1 MARLQIEP
9 SRKVWPVEEKGQ
21 AFVSQLS
28 TPLCLW
34 LNLLVR
40 LDTRY
45 GAIRGRKSRFPWILL
60 ALTVAAGVWFWRQ
73 KTEKSGTTS
82 RPATA
87 LMSVPPVE
95 RSSSGQQA
103 AASAPVIA
111 HTNRVP
117 AGITIPTPSE
127 FSAGANIASFVPRPA
142 QNVFE
147 SQLALARTGISP
159 GSLDG
164 VPGPKTH
171 LALIAFQL
179 KQALPVTGAMDP
191 TTKSRLLL
199 ATPPFTNYTVTADDL
214 ARLRPLGKSWLEKSQ
229 QDRLDYESI
238 LELVAEK
245 AQSHP
250 HLIRQLNPTVNWTN
264 VAAGTFVTIPNVELP
279 LVREKAALARIHLE
293 ERTLQVIGESTNL
306 LAHFPCSI
314 AVFAEKRPVGE
325 LHVAAVAL
333 NPNYTF
339 DPDNFPESAEARE
352 LNRKLVLPPGPNN
365 PVGTV
370 WIGLDKPG
378 YGIHGTPRP
387 EQVGRAESHG
397 CFRLANWNAEF
408 FAHLVWVGMPVVV
421 EP

>member
-1 MARLQIEP
+1 MRRRE
-9 SRKVWPVEEKGQ
+9 
-21 AFVSQLS
+21 
-28 TPLCLW
+28 
-34 LNLLVR
+34 N
-40 LDTRY
+40 
-45 GAIRGRKSRFPWILL
+45 RFPWILL
-60 ALTVAAGVWFWRQ
+60 AATLAAGGWFWLQ
-73 KTEKSGTTS
+73 KTDKIGTTGKRS
-82 RPATA
+82 PPVSAI
-87 LMSVPPVE
+87 MSVPPT
-95 RSSSGQQA
+95 SGSFSGQQA
-103 AASAPVIA
+103 VTSPPVNASFAR
-111 HTNRVP
+111 TNHPPARITVP
-117 AGITIPTPSE
+117 SPSD
-127 FSAGANIASFVPRPA
+127 IASGTNLTDFIPRPA

-147 SQLALARTGISP
+147 VQLALARIGISP
-159 GSLDG
+159 GSVDG
-164 VPGPKTH
+164 VAGPKTR

-179 KQALPVTGAMDP
+179 KEDLPMTGALDP
-191 TTKSRLLL
+191 STKSRLLL
-199 ATPPFTNYTVTADDL
+199 NSPPFTNYTVTADDL
-214 ARLRPLGKSWLEKSQ
+214 ARLRRLGKSWLEKSK
-229 QDRLDYESI
+229 QDRLDYETI

-250 HLIRQLNPTVNWTN
+250 DLVRQLNPSVNWTN
-264 VAAGTFVTIPNVELP
+264 VEAGTFITVPNVERP

-293 ERTLQVIGESTNL
+293 ARTLQVFGESTNL

-314 AVFAEKRPVGE
+314 AAFADKRPVGE
-325 LHVAAVAL
+325 LHVATVAL

-408 FAHLVWVGMPVVV
+408 FAHLVWAGMPVFV